1 MPVTSVIYLCFK
13 RIRKVF
19 PAYDKKL
26 RRLATH
32 PLKVS
37 RKTVQNNPVLAI
49 STFLYTTSTSTLLY
63 AQANLEDDQT
73 GQNINL
79 KSVGKEGRLY
89 FLRIFNFSI

>member
-1 MPVTSVIYLCFK
+1 MVIYLRFK

-26 RRLATH
+26 RRFATH
-32 PLKVS
+32 AQKVS
-37 RKTVQNNPVLAI
+37 RKTLQNNPVLAI
-49 STFLYTTSTSTLLY
+49 STFLCTTTTFTLLY

-79 KSVGKEGRLY
+79 KSMAKEERLH
-89 FLRIFNFSI
+89 FWGIFNF